1 MPRTEESNQR
11 IREEQS
17 RRIILA
23 ATKVFAHKGL
33 VATKMSDIATE
44 AGISYGLLYHYFDSK
59 ETIFRA
65 ALERTA
71 LRGFEELIQRIGALP
86 LTPWERIFQLTTIML
101 AGLQSEPE
109 SYLISQQAIMNET
122 LPQEIRERAIQSWLR
137 GIEEFKQLLIEGQ
150 SAGQV
155 VAGDPDELATLYFAC
170 IGGTAMGFIQYDFL
184 PSNYPKPE
192 TLLRLLKA

>member
-11 IREEQS
+11 IREEQT

-33 VATKMSDIATE
+33 ASTKMSDIATE
-44 AGISYGLLYHYFDSK
+44 AGISYGLLYHYFTSK
-59 ETIFRA
+59 ETIFRV

-71 LRGFEELIQRIGALP
+71 LRGFEELIQRISALP
-86 LTPWERIFQLTTIML
+86 LTPWERISQLTSIL
-101 AGLQSEPE
+101 LDGLQREPE
-109 SYLISQQAIMNET
+109 SYLLSQQAIMNET
-122 LPQEIRERAIQSWLR
+122 LPQEVRESAIQSWLR

-155 VAGDPDELATLYFAC
+155 VASDPDELATLYFAC
-170 IGGTAMGFIQYDFL
+170 IGGTAMGFIQYHFL
-184 PSNYPKPE
+184 PSNYPKPA